1 VPVGQIYFIIN
12 NRCLLVIT
20 EPPMAFCFCN
30 FFIFQFQK
38 SLILLK
44 GLPPKNEQFWINFNE
59 EILIIKFGTVL
70 KIKTKESSSS
80 RFHIPQKNS
89 VEQALYET
97 RANIMSPLNHIG
109 STVCIS

>member
-12 NRCLLVIT
+12 NRCLLVINDPLM
-20 EPPMAFCFCN
+20 EFCFCN
-30 FFIFQFQK
+30 LFIFKFQK

-59 EILIIKFGTVL
+59 KILIIKFGTVL

-80 RFHIPQKNS
+80 RFYIPPQKKTQSNKHYMRH
-89 VEQALYET
+89 EPT
-97 RANIMSPLNHIG
+97 
-109 STVCIS
+109 